1 MESPALTSHG
11 FAVAVML
18 GAPFTWNC
26 RAAGIAVRVIAVH
39 VIAFHVSLVEFQS
52 GDAAHVSDLLAVKRF
67 HAAEI
72 VAFFQV
78 FHALIA
84 LAVANANANASVN
97 APVLNAPRYAL
108 VVAVVVVAVQK
119 SVVVTPANYV
129 SSIHANLVEAQFHSM
144 AFHS

>member
-1 MESPALTSHG
+1 MFLCAVESPASTSHG

-26 RAAGIAVRVIAVH
+26 RAAGIAVH

-84 LAVANANANASVN
+84 VANANANASVN
-97 APVLNAPRYAL
+97 ALVLNAPRYAL

-129 SSIHANLVEAQFHSM
+129 SSIHANLVERQFHSM